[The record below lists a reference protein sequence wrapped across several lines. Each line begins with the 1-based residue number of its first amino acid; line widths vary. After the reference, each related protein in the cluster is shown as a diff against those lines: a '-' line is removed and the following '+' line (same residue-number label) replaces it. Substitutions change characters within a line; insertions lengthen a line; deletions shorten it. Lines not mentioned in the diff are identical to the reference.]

1 MFVSRKRLQMFLLVL
16 FGLMVVPAL
25 AQEKEEKGKD
35 EGRKIEVEMVVSASR
50 KAEKKLEAPA
60 TIETVTAETIQQGT
74 ATTIHGAIAQL
85 KGVDYVNGGINLQRV
100 SARGFATSFQAR
112 MLTMVNGRLATL
124 PGAGTPQGN
133 LVSTSALDVKSMEVV
148 LGPASALYGANA
160 SAGIFNIL
168 TKDPWDEKGTS
179 IAVKGGEQ
187 SLLDG
192 QIRHADI
199 STNGK
204 FAWKLNVQY
213 LTATDFDSENVYF
226 ADGSNQSTHTAAEVE
241 YALRREELGSADPT
255 ATARVAWRE
264 DELGSFDVDSK
275 KGDINFYYKTGDY
288 LASATYG
295 WSENDSFATT
305 NLGRNLLQDY
315 QVEYLQF
322 QLTHPH
328 FYVSA
333 STTENDGGNTFGS
346 QNVPAFL
353 NAGLP
358 LDSIITDPNR
368 ALVFDAS
375 KMTDIEGQFNYAWGP
390 VELIAGASWRE
401 FKPDS
406 AGTYLDDGG
415 EFPWQTPIK
424 RTEKGF
430 YTQIDLRLL
439 EEKLRL
445 TGAVRHDTSNEYD
458 DQTSPKFSMT
468 YNAGNHNFRA
478 SWNKAHRDP
487 SILEN
492 HLYFA
497 RVASLGNLNIAL
509 GNPVGW
515 DVTHLATGQIEHFDG
530 LVPETVETTEIGYRG
545 VFGGSVVIDA
555 VYYSSD
561 YENFISALQ
570 PIAFIAHPLD
580 PAVAIRSDDNY
591 GPIGPFPGWPYVLT
605 YLNFGNA
612 TVDGFDIGMDYY
624 YEDSFQ
630 LNLSYGRTSLDAGV
644 GDAPSFN
651 TPEKKIKSTMV
662 FNNLFVEDT
671 FLSLAGRHVGAYPYL
686 SGRWAGTI
694 GDYTIVDMA
703 AGYNLKN
710 HDMRFKLGVSNL
722 FDQNKTE
729 LIGVPGLPRFITFEI
744 NKKF

>member
-1 MFVSRKRLQMFLLVL
+1 MFVSRMRLQMFLLVL

-25 AQEKEEKGKD
+25 AQEKD
-35 EGRKIEVEMVVSASR
+35 EGNKDKDSKIEVEMVVSASR

-60 TIETVTAETIQQGT
+60 TIETVTAEAILQGT
-74 ATTIHGAIAQL
+74 ATSIQGTIAQL
-85 KGVDYVNGGINLQRV
+85 KGVDYVSGGINLQRV

-124 PGAGTPQGN
+124 PGAGVPQGN
-133 LVSTSALDVKSMEVV
+133 LVATSALDVKSMEVV

-160 SAGIFNIL
+160 SAGVFNIL
-168 TKDPWDEKGTS
+168 TKDPWDESGTS
-179 IAVKGGEQ
+179 VAVKGGEQ

-192 QIRHADI
+192 QIRHAGI
-199 STNGK
+199 ASNGK
-204 FAWKLNVQY
+204 FAWKLNVQF
-213 LTATDFDSENVYF
+213 LTAEDFDSENVYF
-226 ADGSNQSTHTAAEVE
+226 ADGSNQSTHTAAEVG
-241 YALRREELGSADPT
+241 YALRREELGST
-255 ATARVAWRE
+255 APGATSRVAWRE
-264 DELGSFDVDSK
+264 DELGSFDVNSK
-275 KGDINFYYKTGDY
+275 KGDLNFYYKSGDY

-295 WSENDSFATT
+295 WSSNDTFTTT
-305 NLGRNLLQDY
+305 NLGRNLLDGY
-315 QVEYLQF
+315 EVEYTQL

-328 FYVSA
+328 FYISA
-333 STTENDGGNTFGS
+333 STTENDAGGTFGA

-358 LDSIITDPNR
+358 LDSIIQDPNQ

-406 AGTYLDDGG
+406 GGTYLDDGG
-415 EFPWQTPIK
+415 EFPWHTPIK
-424 RTEKGF
+424 RTEEG
-430 YTQIDLRLL
+430 YYAQIDLRLL

-445 TGAVRHDTSNEYD
+445 TGAVRHDTSNEYA
-458 DQTSPKFSMT
+458 DQTSPKLSMT

-497 RVASLGNLNIAL
+497 RVASLGNVNIAL

-515 DVTHLATGQIEHFDG
+515 NVTHLATGETEFFQG
-530 LVPETVETTEIGYRG
+530 LEPETVETTEVGYRG
-545 VFGGSVVIDA
+545 VIGGNIVIDA
-555 VYYSSD
+555 VYYTSD

-570 PIAFIAHPLD
+570 PIAFIADPAD
-580 PAVAIRSDDNY
+580 PAVAVRADGNY
-591 GPIGPFPGWPYVLT
+591 GGFGPFPGWPYVLT

-612 TVDGFDIGMDYY
+612 SVDGFDIGIDYY

-630 LNLSYGRTSLDAGV
+630 LNLSYGSTDLSADAGA
-644 GDAPSFN
+644 APSFN
-651 TPEKKIKSTMV
+651 TPEKKIKGSMV
-662 FNNLFVEDT
+662 FNNLLVEDS
-671 FLSLAGRHVGAYPYL
+671 FLSFAGRHVGSYPYL

-703 AGYNLKN
+703 MGYNMKD
-710 HDMRFKLGVSNL
+710 HEMRFKLGVANL

-729 LIGVPGLPRFITFEI
+729 LIGLPALPRFITFEI
-744 NKKF
+744 QKKF